1 MEWIGQV
8 VTGLGSAVA
17 GFAGAF
23 FLFRG
28 KKAELQSEETKVEA
42 TATDAFLK
50 GQQAFSEF
58 LERTVTER
66 VAAAVATLQSEVT
79 ELQGEVAAMRKESHE
94 MNDAIRARETQL
106 WLWNIRNRPGPM
118 PALPAPILARL
129 GISHLSSD
137 AVDEDTQPII

>member
-1 MEWIGQV
+1 MEWLGQV
-8 VTGLGSAVA
+8 ATGLVSALS
-17 GFAGAF
+17 GFGGAYL
-23 FLFRG
+23 LFRG
-28 KKAELQSEETKVEA
+28 KKVEQKTQETVTEA
-42 TATDAFLK
+42 TAIDAFLK
-50 GQQAFSEF
+50 GQQSFSEF
-58 LERTVTER
+58 LQRTVTER
-66 VAAAVATLQSEVT
+66 VTAEVADLQGQVT

-129 GISHLSSD
+129 GISHLSPD